1 MLRPEADS
9 CKASVG
15 AEYVGVKI
23 EYSEDGTLRHKL
35 LPRQKLKEAILSL
48 SPKYICI

>member
-23 EYSEDGTLRHKL
+23 EYSEDGTLRDKL
-35 LPRQKLKEAILSL
+35 LLRQKLKKAMLSL
-48 SPKYICI
+48 SLIYLCV